1 MSYQQESSYKIDTK
15 MFTSNI
21 GMSMR
26 KEEKVERAPV
36 VEHEPPLEGLAASLR
51 QHVIASM
58 KIKEESENEPKYST
72 YPPMPYPHIIKKECK
87 WYQREM

>member
-1 MSYQQESSYKIDTK
+1 

-51 QHVIASM
+51 QHVIAM
-58 KIKEESENEPKYST
+58 KIKEESENEPKFST
-72 YPPMPYPHIIKKECK
+72 YPPMPYPHIIKKECELTLECCFFQQMLIEFP
-87 WYQREM
+87 YSLF